1 MAKTLARFTI
11 EPSGDDYL
19 ILIEDEDGETMELSA
34 TLEQLDLIGEA
45 VDQLLEQDD
54 GDVSE
59 SD

>member
-19 ILIEDEDGETMELSA
+19 LLIEDEDGETTELTA

-54 GDVSE
+54 GDASVS
-59 SD
+59 D